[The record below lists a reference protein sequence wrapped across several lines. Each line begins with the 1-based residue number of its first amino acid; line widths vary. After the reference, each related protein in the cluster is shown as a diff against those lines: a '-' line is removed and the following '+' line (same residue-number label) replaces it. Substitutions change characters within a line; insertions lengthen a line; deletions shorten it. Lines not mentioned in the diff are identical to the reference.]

1 MNLLIKNVRIVAPA
15 SSHHDQSTDIFI
27 ENGIIKDIQP
37 NLSIENVEIFDT
49 KGAYLSPGWMDVGV
63 QACDPGYEHREDLQ
77 SAARAAAAGGFT
89 AMAIQPNTDPAIDSK
104 SEVLYIKKNTQD
116 FLVDCYPIGAISE
129 HCAGKDITEMLDMR
143 SAGALAFSDGKHA
156 IQDNGLLLRA
166 LQYVRPFEGVV
177 MHQPLDAGIAG
188 EGQMHEGVVSTS
200 LGMKGI
206 PSLAE
211 ELMVERDL
219 YLLAYADSSLHLA
232 NISTAGAV
240 QQIREAKARGL
251 RVTASVAA
259 MNLVFDDEALDDF
272 DSNFKVL
279 PPVRHASDREALIAG
294 LLDGTID
301 FINSNHMPVD
311 EEGKKREFPY
321 ADFGA
326 IGLETAF
333 AASWAALKNKAPVGK
348 MVEWLAVHPR
358 KRFGLPVPKIEA
370 EQPANLTVFDPEQT
384 WTFSTDDIRS
394 KSKNSPFVGRKLS
407 GRVLAIINNHKSEI
421 FYRP

>member
-15 SSHHDQSTDIFI
+15 SSHHNQSTDIFI

-37 NLSIENVEIFDT
+37 NLSIEHVEIMDA
-49 KGAYLSPGWMDVGV
+49 KGACISPGWMDVGV

-116 FLVDCYPIGAISE
+116 FLVDCYPIGAVSE
-129 HCAGKDITEMLDMR
+129 HCVGKDITEMLDMR

-166 LQYVRPFEGVV
+166 LQYVRPFEGIVV
-177 MHQPLDAGIAG
+177 HQPLDAGIAG
-188 EGQMHEGVVSTS
+188 EGQMHEGIVSTS

-219 YLLAYADSSLHLA
+219 YLLAYADSNLHLA

-259 MNLVFDDEALDDF
+259 MNLVFDDEALSDF

-279 PPVRHASDREALIAG
+279 PPVRYASDREALIAG

-301 FINSNHMPVD
+301 FITSNHVPVD

-333 AASWAALKNKAPVGK
+333 AASWDVLKNKTSVEK
-348 MVEWLAVHPR
+348 MVAWLAVHPR
-358 KRFGLPVPKIEA
+358 TRFSVPMPQIEA
-370 EQPANLTVFDPEQT
+370 GQTANLTIFDPDLA
-384 WTFSTDDIRS
+384 WTFTANDIRS
-394 KSKNSPFVGRKLS
+394 KSKNSPFVGRKLT
-407 GRVLAIINNHKSEI
+407 GRVLAIINNHQSEI

>member
-15 SSHHDQSTDIFI
+15 SSHHNQSTDIFI

-37 NLSIENVEIFDT
+37 NLSIEHVEIMDA
-49 KGAYLSPGWMDVGV
+49 KGACISPGWMDIGV

-116 FLVDCYPIGAISE
+116 FLVDCYPIGAVSE

-166 LQYVRPFEGVV
+166 LQYVRPFEGIVV
-177 MHQPLDAGIAG
+177 HQPLDAGIAG
-188 EGQMHEGVVSTS
+188 EGQMHEGIVSTS

-219 YLLAYADSSLHLA
+219 YLLAYADSNLHLP

-259 MNLVFDDEALDDF
+259 MNLVFDDEALNDF
-272 DSNFKVL
+272 DSDFKVL

-301 FINSNHMPVD
+301 FITSNHVPVD

-333 AASWAALKNKAPVGK
+333 AASWDVLKNKASVEK
-348 MVEWLAVHPR
+348 MVAWLAVHPR
-358 KRFGLPVPKIEA
+358 MRFSVPMPQIEA
-370 EQPANLTVFDPEQT
+370 GQTANLTIFDPDLD
-384 WTFSTDDIRS
+384 WTFTANDIRS
-394 KSKNSPFVGRKLS
+394 KSKNSPFVGRKLT
-407 GRVLAIINNHKSEI
+407 GRVLAIINNHQSEI